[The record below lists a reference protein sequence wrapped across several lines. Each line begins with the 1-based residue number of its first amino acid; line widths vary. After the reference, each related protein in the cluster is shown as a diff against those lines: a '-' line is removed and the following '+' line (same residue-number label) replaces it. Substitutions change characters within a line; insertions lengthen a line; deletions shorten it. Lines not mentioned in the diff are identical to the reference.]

1 MLPPPCSSSSSSF
14 WLRQEADVVLP
25 MGGRRV
31 GGGWLKRKKPTP
43 SPGQTI
49 ASRNLVCSQLRVM
62 SSIGRSERGG
72 TCRPKMRPV
81 CMTSR
86 MTKLDPERLDDRA
99 VIPIEERQPT
109 MSGSAILLFF
119 FRDRNQ
125 LTVFVFLRL
134 FLRQLE
140 PGAPLPSPAQ
150 LKRKI
155 IIKNK
160 KKHQHHRSH
169 KNVDKNVAA
178 GATALAAAIGSG
190 IGGAVQGNGEIP
202 RPRLEKEESKDSVT
216 EEEDAIING
225 IHFDV
230 R

>member
-1 MLPPPCSSSSSSF
+1 MEL
-14 WLRQEADVVLP
+14 
-25 MGGRRV
+25 
-31 GGGWLKRKKPTP
+31 
-43 SPGQTI
+43 
-49 ASRNLVCSQLRVM
+49 
-62 SSIGRSERGG
+62 G
-72 TCRPKMRPV
+72 T
-81 CMTSR
+81 
-86 MTKLDPERLDDRA
+86 
-99 VIPIEERQPT
+99 
-109 MSGSAILLFF
+109 
-119 FRDRNQ
+119 
-125 LTVFVFLRL
+125 
-134 FLRQLE
+134 
-140 PGAPLPSPAQ
+140 PLPSPAQ

>member
-1 MLPPPCSSSSSSF
+1 MLPPLCSSSSCSF

-25 MGGRRV
+25 MGARRV

-62 SSIGRSERGG
+62 SSIGGSERCG

-99 VIPIEERQPT
+99 VISIEERQPT
-109 MSGSAILLFF
+109 MSGSVILLFF

-125 LTVFVFLRL
+125 LTIFVFLRVVGT
-134 FLRQLE
+134 RRA
-140 PGAPLPSPAQ
+140 APF
-150 LKRKI
+150 
-155 IIKNK
+155 
-160 KKHQHHRSH
+160 
-169 KNVDKNVAA
+169 A
-178 GATALAAAIGSG
+178 GATQAKNHHQEQEEAPASSKPQERGQECSGRSDGISGSHRLGNWRSRSGQRGNPAAATRK
-190 IGGAVQGNGEIP
+190 GGEQRQRHRRG
-202 RPRLEKEESKDSVT
+202 RCHHQRYSL
-216 EEEDAIING
+216 
-225 IHFDV
+225 
-230 R
+230 